1 MNVRGHFVPFPSVN
15 ADDKTLAVAN
25 KTFRIERIR
34 QENAREPIIEITDKE
49 TGIKQMLSVEKYF
62 ATAHKVHLNYPE
74 LPLVEVGKKGAL
86 YPMELCHMVYGQRYP
101 YRLDP
106 EQVCIFVSAHEF
118 QRAKREDRLR
128 R

>member
-1 MNVRGHFVPFPSVN
+1 MNVRGNLVPISGLD
-15 ADDKTLAVAN
+15 ADDKSLAVAK

-34 QENAREPIIEITDKE
+34 QENAREPMIDIIDKQ
-49 TGIKQMLSVEKYF
+49 TGTKQMLSVEKYF
-62 ATAHKVHLNYPE
+62 ATAHKVHINFPE

-106 EQVCIFVSAHEF
+106 EQVCFVVRTLQF
-118 QRAKREDRLR
+118 
-128 R
+128 